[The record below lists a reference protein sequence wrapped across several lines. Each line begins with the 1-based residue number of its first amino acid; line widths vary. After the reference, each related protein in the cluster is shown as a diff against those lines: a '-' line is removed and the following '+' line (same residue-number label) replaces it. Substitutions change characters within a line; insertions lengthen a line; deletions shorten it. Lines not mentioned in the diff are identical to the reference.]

1 MPKCVSVMT
10 GFAAAAAGPIANT
23 HATSQP
29 YVIDPPNVIGRGK
42 NGTQYSL
49 GDFYWFTA
57 K

>member
-1 MPKCVSVMT
+1 MT

-42 NGTQYSL
+42 NETQYSI

-57 K
+57 KWPLFS